1 MQLKGKVAI
10 ITGASRGIGKGIA
23 TVFAREGASVVVVAR
38 TEQAGGKLPGTIY
51 ETAEQIQA
59 QGGTAL
65 ALRCDVT
72 SEEEVAAMVQATL
85 EKFGHIDI
93 LVNNAG
99 GSFTYGKV
107 AEYPADRFDKVMAL
121 NIRGTFL
128 CCKAVLPAMTKQGR
142 GVIINIT
149 SGSGQHF
156 SVPGDTVYGMSK
168 AAVDRFTIGFANEVR
183 KLGISVVGVQPG
195 MVRTEGID
203 LVLKGKEMDWSKWQ
217 RPEEVGPPLVWLA
230 QQRPE
235 TFTARI
241 VRSTDFGTVWP

>member
-23 TVFAREGASVVVVAR
+23 TVYAREGASVVVVAR
-38 TEQAGGKLPGTIY
+38 TEQAGGRLPGTIY
-51 ETAEQIQA
+51 ETAEKIQA
-59 QGGTAL
+59 EGGTAL
-65 ALRCDVT
+65 AVRCDVT
-72 SEEEVAAMVQATL
+72 NAADVDAMVKTAM
-85 EKFGHIDI
+85 EKFGRIDV

-107 AEYPADRFDKVMAL
+107 LEYPEDRFEKVMAL
-121 NIRGTFL
+121 NVRGVFL
-128 CCKAVLPAMTKQGR
+128 TCKAVLPVMMKQGS

-149 SGSGQHF
+149 SGASLQF
-156 SVPGDTVYGMSK
+156 SIPGDTVYGMSK
-168 AAVDRFTIGFANEVR
+168 AAVDRFTIGLANEVR

-217 RPEEVGPPLVWLA
+217 KPEEVGPPLVWLA
-230 QQRPE
+230 RQTPA
-235 TFTARI
+235 TFTGRI
-241 VRSTDFGTVWP
+241 VRSTDFGAVWP